1 MAHEILREIKS
12 RRLFAAKELEG
23 WLKTRF
29 NVLKSTE
36 AKIVSGGQ
44 VWSW

>member
-1 MAHEILREIKS
+1 MAHEILRGIKR
-12 RRLFAAKELEG
+12 RRLFVAKEPEG
-23 WLKTRF
+23 WLKTGV